1 MLVPSRDRHS
11 MMAVT
16 VKPLPTATSVH
27 LRLARIEG
35 QAAGLRRMWDAQR
48 PAEELLD
55 QIAAVRAALR
65 GVAIAIVHDA
75 AEARLSAAPAG
86 TEGADRLDDV
96 LALVDRLLR
105 CR

>member
-1 MLVPSRDRHS
+1 
-11 MMAVT
+11 MAA
-16 VKPLPTATSVH
+16 TATQLSTDTSVH

-35 QAAGLRRMWDAQR
+35 QAAGLRRMWDAER

-65 GVAIAIVHDA
+65 RVALEIVHDT
-75 AEARLSAAPAG
+75 AESRLSATPATTDPTDSLG
-86 TEGADRLDDV
+86 EV
-96 LALVDRLLR
+96 LALVDRVLR

>member
-1 MLVPSRDRHS
+1 
-11 MMAVT
+11 MMAAT
-16 VKPLPTATSVH
+16 ATPLPTATSVR

-35 QAAGLRRMWDAQR
+35 QAAGLGRMWGEGR

-65 GVAIAIVHDA
+65 AVALEIVHDT
-75 AEARLSAAPAG
+75 AEARLTSTTDP
-86 TEGADRLDDV
+86 TDSIDDV